1 MKIGDLVLCPVDN
14 YQKDP
19 FWWSGKPGIVVGF
32 ESRTPQSPGDPS
44 VIARV
49 NVNGQGLAT
58 FGLMFLEVLS
68 ET

>member
-1 MKIGDLVLCPVDN
+1 MKVGDLVLCPVDN
-14 YQKDP
+14 YQSGS

-32 ESRTPQSPGDPS
+32 ESGSGHHP